1 VLKLRQL
8 RNFIESTLILSRY
21 EQLKQLVTR
30 LVIRKESTMVNGWQV
45 ESKLVSDRINDCHWF

>member
-1 VLKLRQL
+1 MLKLRQL